1 MVLEIGII
9 SRMLIQFLLLVAL
22 LAIAVNGNIIDF
34 TDENF
39 HKLIYENDKKFY
51 LVEFFAPW
59 CGHCKKLE
67 PILKELD
74 KEIGVMNVERV
85 HDIEYMEVAIGKM
98 DATRHTVIPKEY
110 SISSYPTIMYY
121 KYDHHHKLI
130 YGKFEGPRTKNGIL
144 TFINKMILPPY
155 IAVDS
160 MTELAPHYDIHP
172 VIFILK
178 VPKDED
184 SSATDASIQA
194 VKAMFNIV
202 AANYQAYTFFAV
214 LYNTNEGGMKLVKS
228 EIFAGKSVTMDITK
242 DTTVDSI
249 EVFVQQHNR
258 QLVTVF
264 DNHNFKNLG
273 SLNKIMVVYIVEGD
287 PAVVA
292 NARSKAALDV
302 AAHSQSLDDQHK
314 FVFGLLDG
322 ITHKKFV
329 RLYPEATIRSLLILD
344 LQNEMFHVSN
354 SDDIKGVIQQYL
366 TGEIVLQKVPVLGLY
381 ERLVIKIKSNYPYS
395 LLGLVPII
403 LVLISFFVIKNPNL
417 ENKKKK

>member
-1 MVLEIGII
+1 MGP
-9 SRMLIQFLLLVAL
+9 SPPLV
-22 LAIAVNGNIIDF
+22 VNVN
-34 TDENF
+34 
-39 HKLIYENDKKFY
+39 
-51 LVEFFAPW
+51 
-59 CGHCKKLE
+59 
-67 PILKELD
+67 
-74 KEIGVMNVERV
+74 
-85 HDIEYMEVAIGKM
+85 
-98 DATRHTVIPKEY
+98 
-110 SISSYPTIMYY
+110 
-121 KYDHHHKLI
+121 
-130 YGKFEGPRTKNGIL
+130 EGR
-144 TFINKMILPPY
+144 
-155 IAVDS
+155 
-160 MTELAPHYDIHP
+160 E
-172 VIFILK
+172 

-202 AANYQAYTFFAV
+202 AANYQAYTFFAI
-214 LYNTNEGGMKLVKS
+214 LYNTNEVGMKLVKS
-228 EIFAGKSVTMDITK
+228 ENFVGKSVTMDVTK
-242 DTTVDSI
+242 DITVDSI

-258 QLVTVF
+258 QLVTAF

-302 AAHSQSLDDQHK
+302 AAHSLSLDDQHK

-329 RLYPEATIRSLLILD
+329 RLYPAATIRSLLLLD

-403 LVLISFFVIKNPNL
+403 LVLMSFFVIKNPNL
-417 ENKKKK
+417 EDKKKK